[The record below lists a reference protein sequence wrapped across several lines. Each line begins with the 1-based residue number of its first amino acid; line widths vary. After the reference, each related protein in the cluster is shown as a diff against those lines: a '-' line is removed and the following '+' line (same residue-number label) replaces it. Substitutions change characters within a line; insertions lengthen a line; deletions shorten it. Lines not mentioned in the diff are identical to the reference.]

1 MGFLKQIGW
10 KSLLAVF
17 KLKRWFYGWFGT
29 RQLDYSKAK
38 LFLNTQTIR
47 EYETRAQSVRKEP
60 KTVSWFEKYSKDGVV
75 IYDIGANVGA
85 YALIAASRGAEVYA
99 FEPSFQNAF
108 RLHENISLNN
118 LDGKITVLPV
128 ILGSKNGTARFSVSD
143 TTFGASRGF
152 SDAGEKQGKAYP
164 VLTLDDASRI
174 FSLPVPVAIKIDI
187 DGAEVEL
194 LEGAKLLLSNLTLK
208 SMLIET
214 EEKNTNVIKRIM
226 TNAGFSVLE
235 ETRMDA
241 HTVNYV
247 FERV

>member
-1 MGFLKQIGW
+1 MGLLKQIGW

-17 KLKRWFYGWFGT
+17 KLKRWFYGWFGM
-29 RQLDYSKAK
+29 RQLDYPSAK

-47 EYETRAQSVRKEP
+47 EYETRARSVRKEP
-60 KTVSWFEKYSKDGVV
+60 KTVQWFEKYSKDGAV

-85 YALIAASRGAEVYA
+85 YSLIAASRGAEVYA

-128 ILGSKNGTARFSVSD
+128 ILGSKNGLARFSVID

-152 SDAGEKQGKAYP
+152 SDTGDREGKAYP
-164 VLTLDDASRI
+164 VFTLDDARRTL
-174 FSLPVPVAIKIDI
+174 SLPAPIAVKIDI

-194 LEGAKLLLSNLTLK
+194 LRGAQTLLSDRALK

-214 EEKNTNVIKRIM
+214 EEKHTDSIKKIM
-226 TNAGFSVLE
+226 ADAGFSITE
-235 ETRMDA
+235 ETRMDT